1 MPYTQPEIGFI
12 KAMAREL
19 LVHRTDLKD
28 VNEAIEIASELID
41 LTHTHTVDRHDERT

>member
-1 MPYTQPEIGFI
+1 MHTDKASLGFI
-12 KAMAREL
+12 RAMAREL

-41 LTHTHTVDRHDERT
+41 LTHTHTVTGNDRRG